1 MTHAAQVHSAQV
13 YSTKVGAAN
22 VNRREFLKQG
32 TAGLTLALTLTADPF
47 PLIGEAAADA
57 PSPLTLWVSIGP
69 DGTITIVSPPAE
81 MGQGTFT
88 TLAAVLADELDAD
101 WDKVTIVHPPVW
113 DEKTYGN
120 PEFFNFLHT
129 VASMATR
136 GYFKPMRLAGAQAR
150 RVLLD
155 AVAEKW
161 NVEVGELATEPSM
174 VIHAA
179 SGRRIS
185 YGEVAAFAKAPATLP
200 RIEEKDLKSP
210 ARFRYIGKDVPRVEV
225 LEKVTGAARYGIDVQ
240 VPGMLYAAVLH
251 VPYSGGAPAAVDDA
265 AARRVPGITDVVRLP
280 EGVGVVGTSVEATQ
294 AAKNLLKVT
303 WSQAPS
309 ASYESERA
317 LDEFAAIARD
327 KGRAGLP
334 YRPVGD
340 AKAAMAGA
348 AKIVRGEYRTRYV
361 CHAAMEPLNATA
373 SVSPD
378 GKSAEIWAGTQ
389 SPTNVLSQVARL
401 LQTERSNI
409 TFYQHFLGGGFGRRG
424 SEQDVVHEAVRLSR
438 AVGKPI
444 KLIWSREEDLAYGK
458 FRPMTAQ
465 YIEAGFDAAGKL
477 IAWHHRVVAESVFG
491 YRLSSA
497 VNTPPG
503 TEGTVDGVVMF
514 GASLPQYPIPN
525 KLAEHVVQP
534 FHARLSTLRG
544 VGVGHNAFAIESFID
559 ELAKEMD
566 KNPLAFRLEISEG
579 QARVQ
584 TLLRTVAEMSDWK
597 RKRDGTALGLAFQ
610 EKAET
615 LAAGVAEVSVD
626 RQSGKIKVHN
636 FWAAIDAGIA
646 VQPRNLAAQTEGGI
660 VWGLGHV
667 LREKITIRDGRVQQ
681 TNYTDYQVARMS
693 DVPNI
698 EIKVIS
704 TDNPP
709 TGAGEDGVP
718 LVAGAVGNAIATL
731 TGVRLRELPFAPE
744 RVRDALGA

>member
-1 MTHAAQVHSAQV
+1 MVAYARNIH
-13 YSTKVGAAN
+13 
-22 VNRREFLKQG
+22 RRDFLKKT
-32 TAGLTLALTLTADPF
+32 TAGLTFALTLAADPWLILGEATADT
-47 PLIGEAAADA
+47 PLA
-57 PSPLTLWVSIGP
+57 LNLWVTIAT

-88 TLAAVLADELDAD
+88 TLAAALADELDAD
-101 WDKVTIVHPPVW
+101 WSKVRLVNPPVW

-136 GYFKPMRLAGAQAR
+136 GYFQPMRIAGAQAR
-150 RVLLD
+150 RVLLN
-155 AVAEKW
+155 AVATKW
-161 NVEVGELATEPSM
+161 SVTVGELTSEPSM
-174 VIHAA
+174 IVHAA

-185 YGEVAAFAKAPATLP
+185 YGDVAAFAKAPAELP
-200 RIEEKDLKSP
+200 RIEVKDLKSP
-210 ARFRYIGKDVPRVEV
+210 ASFRYIGKDLPRVD
-225 LEKVTGAARYGIDVQ
+225 LPAKVTGTTKYGIDVQ

-251 VPYSGGAPAAVDDA
+251 VPYFGGAPATVDDA

-280 EGVGVVGTSVEATQ
+280 DGVGLVGTSVEATQ

-303 WSQAPS
+303 WSQAPG
-309 ASYESERA
+309 ASYDSERA

-327 KGRAGLP
+327 KSREGLP

-340 AKAAMAGA
+340 AKTAMAGA
-348 AKIVRGEYRTRYV
+348 AKIFRGEYRTRYV

-373 SVSPD
+373 LVSPD

-401 LQTERSNI
+401 LQTDRSNI
-409 TFYQHFLGGGFGRRG
+409 TFHQHFLGGGFGRRG
-424 SEQDVVHEAVRLSR
+424 SEQDVVHDAVRLSK
-438 AVGKPI
+438 AVGQPVKV
-444 KLIWSREEDLAYGK
+444 IWSREEDIAFGK

-465 YIEAGFDAAGKL
+465 YIEAGLDTGGKL

-491 YRLSSA
+491 YRQSTS

-534 FHARLSTLRG
+534 AHARLSTLRG

-559 ELAKEMD
+559 EIAKELGKD
-566 KNPLAFRLEISEG
+566 PVAFRLEISEG
-579 QARVQ
+579 NPRVQ
-584 TLLRTVAEMSDWK
+584 TLLRTVAEMSDWN
-597 RKRDGTALGLAFQ
+597 RKRDGTAVGVAFQ

-615 LAAGVAEVSVD
+615 LAAGVAEVSLD
-626 RQSGKIKVHN
+626 RASGKIKVHN

-667 LREKITIRDGRVQQ
+667 LREKITIKNGSVQQ

-698 EIKVIS
+698 EVKVVS

-718 LVAGAVGNAIATL
+718 LVAGAVGNAIAAL
-731 TGVRLRELPFAPE
+731 TDARLRELPFAPE